1 MPSRRP
7 LAKLAMISAASTLFA
22 SSAPAALVTNITN
35 GSFSITLTRIGT
47 APAADNGVDA
57 LTYAVGDPGRL
68 FVNGRAGV
76 IELVKNGVLQGTP
89 YLRLNGP
96 VASGGAGLSILN
108 SGGADE
114 RGFLGLAFHPD
125 FNVAGSPGFG
135 RFYTYTSEPIDGTAE
150 FSHPE
155 ITAGTATRSYQ
166 NVVREFTVTPGTD
179 VATISSSRVMFR
191 IDKVQSN
198 HNGGNIRFGPDGYLY
213 IGTGDGGGG
222 NDNNGGITSN
232 SDGHTN
238 NTGNGQDTTVAYGK
252 ILRIDPITGNPG
264 TITSAN
270 GKYGIPTGNLFSA
283 SATQVKEIYA
293 YGQRNPWRFSFDKL
307 TGTLYSG
314 DVGQGAREEVD
325 VITNGGNFGWPYNE
339 GSLQNSTYA
348 AVRPPGF
355 TDIQPIAEYTHS
367 DGIAVIGGFIY
378 RGPNNSALNG
388 KYIFGDYV
396 GKGAGPRYFYVD
408 PADGITHAFTFS
420 GGIQPSANISLFGF
434 GEDAD
439 GNLYATMSNGDIY
452 AINVPEPTTLA
463 TLTLAAL
470 ALTTRR
476 RRLHKGSHPVANN
489 LNRNFDIKFDFFV
502 AAPLRHH

>member
-1 MPSRRP
+1 MPSF
-7 LAKLAMISAASTLFA
+7 AKLVATLGASALFA
-22 SSAPAALVTNITN
+22 LPVPAALVTNITN
-35 GSFSITLTRIGT
+35 GSFSISLTRIGT
-47 APAADNGVDA
+47 APTSDNGVDA
-57 LTYAVGDPGRL
+57 LTYAPGDPNRL

-89 YLRLNGP
+89 YLRLNAP

-108 SGGADE
+108 TGGADE

-135 RFYTYTSEPIDGTAE
+135 RFYTYTSEPINGAAE
-150 FSHPE
+150 FTHPE

-179 VATISSSRVMFR
+179 VATINSSRVLFR

-198 HNGGNIRFGPDGYLY
+198 HNGGNVRFGPDGYLY

-222 NDNNGGITSN
+222 DDNNGGITSN
-232 SDGHTN
+232 SDAHTN

-252 ILRIDPITGNPG
+252 MLRIDPITGNPG

-270 GKYGIPTGNLFSA
+270 GKYGIPNSNPFVPSLGNE
-283 SATQVKEIYA
+283 VKEIYA
-293 YGQRNPWRFSFDKL
+293 YGLRNPWRFSFDKL
-307 TGTLYSG
+307 TGQLYAG

-325 VITNGGNFGWPYNE
+325 VITSDGNFGWPYNE
-339 GSLQNSTYA
+339 GSLHNSTYA
-348 AVRPPGF
+348 GVRPAGF

-367 DGIAVIGGFIY
+367 DGIAVIGGFVY

-452 AINVPEPTTLA
+452 AINVPEPSALA
-463 TLTLAAL
+463 ALAVAAL
-470 ALTTRR
+470 ALTAHRR
-476 RRLHKGSHPVANN
+476 RRSV
-489 LNRNFDIKFDFFV
+489 
-502 AAPLRHH
+502 